1 MDKHGAN
8 EPRFTHSIPHLSSFL
23 GKWSTF
29 TFSLSH
35 LTHWRALPSPWTSL
49 QLPSPPPA
57 APAAGLSWQRLQH
70 TTAAT
75 SPTSSTSSS
84 ATTAADSDPV
94 RLSAWLPH
102 GRAGILMIDVIITV
116 SLSIQKESGSQIQN
130 FISQVMSPSSLTSP
144 SKLNRTLSSPAPQSP
159 MPPAHPLRGPQLL
172 KETLNRLRTR
182 INAGP

>member
-23 GKWSTF
+23 GKWSAFTF
-29 TFSLSH
+29 TLPL
-35 LTHWRALPSPWTSL
+35 LTRWCALPSPWTSL
-49 QLPSPPPA
+49 QLPSPPS
-57 APAAGLSWQRLQH
+57 APAAGLSWQWLQH

-84 ATTAADSDPV
+84 ATTAADSHPI

-102 GRAGILMIDVIITV
+102 GRAGKLMIDVIITV

-172 KETLNRLRTR
+172 KETLNRLRT
-182 INAGP
+182 